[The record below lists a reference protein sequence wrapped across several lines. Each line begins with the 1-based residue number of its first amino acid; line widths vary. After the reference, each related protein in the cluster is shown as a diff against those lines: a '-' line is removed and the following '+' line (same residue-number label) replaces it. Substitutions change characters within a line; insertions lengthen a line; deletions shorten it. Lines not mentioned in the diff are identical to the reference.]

1 MLKQN
6 SRFLELFK
14 NNQNLKTKK
23 FPKKANLISLSSS
36 SSDEEEE
43 RAEDINYI
51 AGKDGNKQNLERKE
65 KFLKI

>member
-1 MLKQN
+1 
-6 SRFLELFK
+6 
-14 NNQNLKTKK
+14 LKTKK
-23 FPKKANLISLSSS
+23 FPKKSNLISLSSS